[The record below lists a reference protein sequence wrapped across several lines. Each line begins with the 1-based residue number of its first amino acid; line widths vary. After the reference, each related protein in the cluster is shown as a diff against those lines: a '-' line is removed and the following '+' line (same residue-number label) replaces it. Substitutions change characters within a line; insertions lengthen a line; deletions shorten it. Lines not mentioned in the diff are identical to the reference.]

1 MNPGSKDDAW
11 CPSLGS
17 SDGADH
23 HRSDNGGLHLHS
35 TTAMGATALAS
46 EVFSP
51 SQLHFYV
58 RVVVPDSEE
67 FLPGSEGTWIRTPR
81 METGE
86 KFI

>member
-1 MNPGSKDDAW
+1 
-11 CPSLGS
+11 
-17 SDGADH
+17 
-23 HRSDNGGLHLHS
+23 
-35 TTAMGATALAS
+35 MGATALAS